1 MNCLHTEMY
10 HRDSDFIQNL
20 FVWCFLFFL
29 FIQLRAF
36 KVTTDYTDKHLYRCT
51 VQKKKKEP
59 RAEQEVVRRRCA
71 MHDACQVQ
79 TEASRCWSVWL
90 QPHLHDMYMYYTHCF
105 ACEALSRRNFKFL
118 IRQRHQIRKQRIPGF
133 SFCQPPQLACTVRT
147 EIKHGSKWLLLGV
160 GKLVNFSIVLTFKG

>member
-1 MNCLHTEMY
+1 M
-10 HRDSDFIQNL
+10 FP
-20 FVWCFLFFL
+20 LFFCSFSWEHL
-29 FIQLRAF
+29 KLLLITQ
-36 KVTTDYTDKHLYRCT
+36 TSTCTDALYKR
-51 VQKKKKEP
+51 KKKEP